1 MSRTILLFK
10 IVVKLWL
17 LHNNKNTRICFRN
30 FPFQFVLHW
39 DSKGGEVLKR
49 FKIMSV
55 PLSSFNIVTKHNLVW
70 LILDVKIN
78 KIYNGDFRCAFIFKI
93 LISNI

>member
-1 MSRTILLFK
+1 MVVTQQQKYSHLLSKYF
-10 IVVKLWL
+10 VS
-17 LHNNKNTRICFRN
+17 ICSA
-30 FPFQFVLHW
+30 P
-39 DSKGGEVLKR
+39 GLKR

-55 PLSSFNIVTKHNLVW
+55 PLSSFNIVTSHNLVW

>member
-1 MSRTILLFK
+1 M
-10 IVVKLWL
+10 
-17 LHNNKNTRICFRN
+17 
-30 FPFQFVLHW
+30 
-39 DSKGGEVLKR
+39 LKR

-55 PLSSFNIVTKHNLVW
+55 PLSSFNIVTSHNLVW
-70 LILDVKIN
+70 VILDVKIN